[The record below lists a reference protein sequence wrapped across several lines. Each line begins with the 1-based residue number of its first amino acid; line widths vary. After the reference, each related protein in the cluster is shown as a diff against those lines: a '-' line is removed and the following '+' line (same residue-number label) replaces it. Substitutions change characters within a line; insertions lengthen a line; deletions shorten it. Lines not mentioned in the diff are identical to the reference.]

1 MVRAVDGA
9 GPAPDAPR
17 RLADGIYGLAS
28 TAPDLGRPADCRLDV
43 ERHHPLG
50 QNGKLPT
57 QLGLYRNQA
66 EYVLTAT
73 HGGYDKSVRLC
84 PPGVVREPIRTK
96 DKLHLTGKPV
106 PLMEHLM
113 TILPSGSRILDPFA
127 GSGTT
132 LVAARNKGHTAVG
145 IELSSD
151 YHRIA
156 TDRLGM
162 VLTA

>member
-1 MVRAVDGA
+1 M
-9 GPAPDAPR
+9 
-17 RLADGIYGLAS
+17 
-28 TAPDLGRPADCRLDV
+28 
-43 ERHHPLG
+43 
-50 QNGKLPT
+50 
-57 QLGLYRNQA
+57 GLYRNQA

-84 PPGVVREPIRTK
+84 PPGVVREPIRPR

-132 LVAARNKGHTAVG
+132 VLAAVLEGYSATG
-145 IELSSD
+145 IEVTDAYAALARG
-151 YHRIA
+151 RIRQA
-156 TDRLGM
+156 LED
-162 VLTA
+162 VQ

>member
-1 MVRAVDGA
+1 MYKR
-9 GPAPDAPR
+9 
-17 RLADGIYGLAS
+17 
-28 TAPDLGRPADCRLDV
+28 
-43 ERHHPLG
+43 
-50 QNGKLPT
+50 Q
-57 QLGLYRNQA
+57 
-66 EYVLTAT
+66 
-73 HGGYDKSVRLC
+73 GYDKSVRLC

-156 TDRLGM
+156 TDLSLIHICSSTMNPHRSQPSSLWSVRVLMSLTILVNSRLSSSM
-162 VLTA
+162 VSM